1 MPTQAPIIAPSLLA
15 ADCAALGAEARD
27 ALAGGAD
34 WLHLDVMDQHYVPNL
49 TFGPLVCQALRK
61 AGIEAPL
68 DVHLMVSP
76 VDDLI
81 RAFADAGADW
91 ITIHPDAT
99 THVDRSLRLIADC
112 GAKPGLALNP
122 ATGAQALDYT
132 LEQLDQ
138 VLLMS
143 VNPGFGGQAFLPA
156 VLDKIVE
163 VRARIEASA
172 RPVRLAVDGGI
183 DASNIARISVA
194 GADTFIAGTAI
205 FGQSDRASAIAT
217 LRGALAGA

>member
-143 VNPGFGGQAFLPA
+143 VNPGFGGQESLPA
-156 VLDKIVE
+156 NVS
-163 VRARIEASA
+163 RR
-172 RPVRLAVDGGI
+172 
-183 DASNIARISVA
+183 A
-194 GADTFIAGTAI
+194 GAAGVAVV
-205 FGQSDRASAIAT
+205 FLSG
-217 LRGALAGA
+217 